1 MPNFFPTALFIGVS
15 LSQNCSL
22 QSTQEIPPIVYI
34 NCCSMKS
41 SMKNLAVLALSAM
54 KLSQEAV
61 VAQAVVP
68 GDYIGGFRLRLYWEE
83 GYNWQES
90 SGEKFWCMECD
101 GSCEDGD
108 KMRK

>member
-1 MPNFFPTALFIGVS
+1 
-15 LSQNCSL
+15 
-22 QSTQEIPPIVYI
+22 
-34 NCCSMKS
+34 MKS

-83 GYNWQES
+83 GYDWQES
-90 SGEKFWCMECD
+90 GGEKFWCMECD